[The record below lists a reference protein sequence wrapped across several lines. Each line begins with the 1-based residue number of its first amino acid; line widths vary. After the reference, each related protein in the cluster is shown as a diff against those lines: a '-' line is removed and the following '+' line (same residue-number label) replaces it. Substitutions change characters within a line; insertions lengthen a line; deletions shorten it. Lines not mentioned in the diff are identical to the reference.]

1 MLVASFRAYLLN
13 QRARPDERSSSVSGA
28 NTLAI
33 EARSPSRAE
42 PLVHRHHNHAI
53 QRTQGL
59 PAFPAVLLRKG
70 IIATIT
76 LAART
81 LGR

>member
-1 MLVASFRAYLLN
+1 MLVASFRAYLLK
-13 QRARPDERSSSVSGA
+13 QRAKPDERSSSVSEA
-28 NTLAI
+28 NPLAI

-53 QRTQGL
+53 QRTQSV

-76 LAART
+76 LASRT